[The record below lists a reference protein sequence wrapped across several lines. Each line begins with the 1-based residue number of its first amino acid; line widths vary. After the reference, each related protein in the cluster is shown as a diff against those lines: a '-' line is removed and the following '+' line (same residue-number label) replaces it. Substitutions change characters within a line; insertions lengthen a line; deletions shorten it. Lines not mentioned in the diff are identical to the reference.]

1 MLGFGL
7 PNVEASLFGLIFAM
21 VRIGAAFIAAPVF
34 GAVTVPLQV
43 RIVLAAAIGV
53 LVVNNTP
60 IASPTAV
67 LGLETF
73 LQVAQEA
80 LVGLALGFILQ
91 IAFAAPLV
99 ASEALGNTMGL
110 GFASTIDP
118 QRGAPSP
125 AIGQFLTIVMTLLF
139 LAIDGHLVLV
149 DLVVRSYR
157 VLPPGEA
164 WLSADKLQNIALF
177 GGYAFA
183 AGLLLALPVGFIIL
197 CLNLIVGMLSRSAP
211 ALNLFA
217 VGLPA
222 SLAVGLVA
230 LAIAFPAMA
239 DAMGTIIREGLQV
252 TANLVLSNG

>member
-7 PNVEASLFGLIFAM
+7 PNVEASLFGLVFAM
-21 VRIGAAFIAAPVF
+21 VRIGAAFVAAPVF
-34 GAVTVPLQV
+34 GAVTVPVQV
-43 RIVLAAAIGV
+43 RIVLAAAVAV

-60 IASPTAV
+60 VPAPSAV
-67 LGLETF
+67 FGFETF

-110 GFASTIDP
+110 GFATTIDP
-118 QRGAPSP
+118 QRGASTP
-125 AIGQFLTIVMTLLF
+125 AIGQFLTILMTLLF

-149 DLVVRSYR
+149 DLVVKSYR

-164 WLSADKLQNIALF
+164 WLAADKLQAIALF
-177 GGYAFA
+177 GGYAFG
-183 AGLLLALPVGFIIL
+183 AGLLLALPVGFVLL

-222 SLAVGLVA
+222 SLATGLVA
-230 LAIAFPAMA
+230 LAIAFPAMG
-239 DAMGTIIREGLQV
+239 DAMGAIIREALDA
-252 TANLVLSNG
+252 TANLVLG